1 MKLLRIIAG
10 ALLTVTSSFAQYAIR
25 EVAGCDPSIVQI
37 GGLTDHATLAV
48 SCLVES
54 GEPTYPYALTP
65 FIVSPSGVQTLAR
78 VPGGLSVLPIGINKH
93 WQVIANQFYPGEFRS
108 FLLQDGAIED
118 LGTLGGLWTQ
128 AKGINDF
135 GDVVG
140 ASSGADGTS
149 YAFLYRNGI
158 MRDLGTFG
166 AARCEAAAIN
176 NRGQIV
182 VNRTSEINTDAL
194 TLAAV
199 YNRGTI
205 EEIGSLGGTSTIG
218 MGINRH
224 GHVVGISRRA
234 DETWNDPLETDPHH
248 AFFYHEG
255 RMEELQLPSGPE
267 WTSSAA
273 RSINDRDEIVGGSF
287 IYADAEA
294 IHGGFLYRQGLVTD
308 IAELLPP
315 NSGWLIKSAAFINN
329 AGEIVGTGEHEGN
342 LRIYLLTPVKPA
354 RGD

>member
-1 MKLLRIIAG
+1 MKLLRLIAG

-182 VNRTSEINTDAL
+182 VNRTFEINTDAL

-224 GHVVGISRRA
+224 GMSLAFLVVPTKHGMIPLKPTHTMRFFIMK
-234 DETWNDPLETDPHH
+234 DEWKNFSCPPVLS
-248 AFFYHEG
+248 G
-255 RMEELQLPSGPE
+255 LQAPRGPSMIAMK
-267 WTSSAA
+267 SLAA
-273 RSINDRDEIVGGSF
+273 RLFTPMRRRFMGASF
-287 IYADAEA
+287 ID
-294 IHGGFLYRQGLVTD
+294 RVW
-308 IAELLPP
+308 
-315 NSGWLIKSAAFINN
+315 SLISLNYCP
-329 AGEIVGTGEHEGN
+329 
-342 LRIYLLTPVKPA
+342 RI
-354 RGD
+354 RDG